1 MDEKTTTIK
10 ERILYVSDYKGI
22 GKENFLESINQSY
35 SNYKGK
41 SKLSIPGADVL
52 VEIMSIY
59 PDINLEWLLTGNGNI
74 LKNNNGES
82 TQVFK
87 LKTDR
92 VEENQEVPLYEL
104 EATAGLSSLF
114 ETGKA
119 ARVLDS
125 IKIPNLPKCDGA
137 ISVTGDSMY
146 PLLKSGDIVLFRQAA
161 VDDIFFGEMYI
172 VSVKNEWE
180 EYLTIKYV
188 QRSDK
193 GDEWIKLVSQN
204 QHHQSRDIHLSK
216 VTALALVK
224 ASIRINTMM

>member
-1 MDEKTTTIK
+1 MDKSLILNEIK
-10 ERILYVSDYKGI
+10 QYLNLKSDKDFADFLDIKQNTLSSWRSRNTMDYERLISKCDFIDANWLFTHKGSML
-22 GKENFLESINQSY
+22 KENIN
-35 SNYKGK
+35 
-41 SKLSIPGADVL
+41 D
-52 VEIMSIY
+52 
-59 PDINLEWLLTGNGNI
+59 NG
-74 LKNNNGES
+74 
-82 TQVFK
+82 TQVYK
-87 LKTDR
+87 LRTDKI
-92 VEENQEVPLYEL
+92 EENQEVPLYEL

-161 VDDIFFGEMYI
+161 IDDIFFGEMYI

-188 QRSDK
+188 QRSEK